1 MAFKKVLIA
10 NRGEI
15 ALRTIRACKELGL
28 KTVIVYSTADKESMP
43 VKLADEKICIGGP
56 KSIESYLN
64 IPQIISA
71 AEVTGADAI
80 YPGYGFLSENANF
93 SQICKFHNIVFIGPS
108 KEVIDTMG
116 DKATARTT
124 MEKAGVPIVPGS
136 GILETEKDAIEA
148 ANKIGYPVLIKATAG
163 GGGRGM
169 RICENEKEL
178 ITNYNQARQEAK
190 QAFGNPDVY
199 MEKFIR
205 NPKHIE
211 VQVLGDSHGQAF
223 HLFERECSIQ
233 RRHQKLIEEATS
245 PALNDDS
252 RKKLTDAAIKGIK
265 NIGYV
270 GAGTLEFIYDQDT
283 KEFFFIEMNTRIQVE
298 HPISEEITRVDLVK
312 NQILAAMGEKLSL
325 KQEDIKINGHAIE
338 CRINAEDPD
347 KDFLPNP
354 GKIETLFLPG
364 GFGVRVDTHI
374 YSGYT
379 LPSFYD
385 SMLAKLIVWAPT
397 REEAIKRMKRSLSE
411 FIIEGIKTTIPFHL
425 IVMDHPVFIEGT
437 HTTRFV
443 DNLRSK

>member
-1 MAFKKVLIA
+1 MLYIQVM
-10 NRGEI
+10 
-15 ALRTIRACKELGL
+15 
-28 KTVIVYSTADKESMP
+28 V
-43 VKLADEKICIGGP
+43 
-56 KSIESYLN
+56 
-64 IPQIISA
+64 
-71 AEVTGADAI
+71 
-80 YPGYGFLSENANF
+80 FLSENANF

-148 ANKIGYPVLIKATAG
+148 ANRIGYPVLIKATAG

-233 RRHQKLIEEATS
+233 RRHQKLIEEAIS

-425 IVMDHPVFIEGT
+425 IVMDHPVFIEDT
-437 HTTRFV
+437 YNKV
-443 DNLRSK
+443 C

>member
-1 MAFKKVLIA
+1 
-10 NRGEI
+10 
-15 ALRTIRACKELGL
+15 
-28 KTVIVYSTADKESMP
+28 
-43 VKLADEKICIGGP
+43 
-56 KSIESYLN
+56 
-64 IPQIISA
+64 
-71 AEVTGADAI
+71 
-80 YPGYGFLSENANF
+80 
-93 SQICKFHNIVFIGPS
+93 
-108 KEVIDTMG
+108 
-116 DKATARTT
+116 
-124 MEKAGVPIVPGS
+124 
-136 GILETEKDAIEA
+136 
-148 ANKIGYPVLIKATAG
+148 
-163 GGGRGM
+163 
-169 RICENEKEL
+169 
-178 ITNYNQARQEAK
+178 
-190 QAFGNPDVY
+190 
-199 MEKFIR
+199 
-205 NPKHIE
+205 
-211 VQVLGDSHGQAF
+211 
-223 HLFERECSIQ
+223 
-233 RRHQKLIEEATS
+233 
-245 PALNDDS
+245 
-252 RKKLTDAAIKGIK
+252 
-265 NIGYV
+265 
-270 GAGTLEFIYDQDT
+270 
-283 KEFFFIEMNTRIQVE
+283 MNTRIQVE